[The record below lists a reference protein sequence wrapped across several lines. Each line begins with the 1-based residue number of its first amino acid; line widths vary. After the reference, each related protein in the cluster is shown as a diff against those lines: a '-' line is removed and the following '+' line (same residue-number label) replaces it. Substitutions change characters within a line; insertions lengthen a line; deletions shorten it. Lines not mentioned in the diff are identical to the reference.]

1 MRYDIFPSLLQAK
14 VVHDVAWL
22 EMVVVKVKSPRNS
35 HNQTQAKAVLD
46 ITTWLT
52 D

>member
-22 EMVVVKVKSPRNS
+22 EMVVVKGNS